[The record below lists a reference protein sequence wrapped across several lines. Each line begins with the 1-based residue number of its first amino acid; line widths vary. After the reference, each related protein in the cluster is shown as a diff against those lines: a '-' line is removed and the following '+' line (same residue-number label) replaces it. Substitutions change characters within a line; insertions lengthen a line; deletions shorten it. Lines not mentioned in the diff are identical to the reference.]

1 MADIGLAAA
10 LEELRQELYEAQD
23 QGARQQFGFIVN
35 EAQLELLLE
44 LRDSGKADGKMTFGV
59 AAVGA
64 AGEHTTV
71 RTHKL
76 TLKLAIRD
84 RAAGNS
90 DPEISDNE
98 VRNWDEE

>member
-1 MADIGLAAA
+1 MTEIGLAAA

-23 QGARQQFGFIVN
+23 RSAGEQFGFVVN

-44 LRDSGKADGKMTFGV
+44 LRNTGKADGKLTFGV

-64 AGEHTTV
+64 AGEHATV

-84 RAAGNS
+84 RAAGDAN
-90 DPEISDNE
+90 PEISHNDTRAWTE
-98 VRNWDEE
+98 G